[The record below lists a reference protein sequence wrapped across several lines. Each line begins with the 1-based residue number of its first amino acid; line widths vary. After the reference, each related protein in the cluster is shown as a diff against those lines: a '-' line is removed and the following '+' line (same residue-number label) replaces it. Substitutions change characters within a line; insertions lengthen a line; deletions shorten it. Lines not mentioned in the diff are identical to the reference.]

1 MFRMKLL
8 AVILVLSALLFS
20 CSGKDGAT
28 GPAGSAGTNGTNGT
42 DGNANV
48 TVFQF
53 GSKASSASG
62 SFNYSFAATAS
73 LVDTSI
79 ILGYYME
86 SGWPNWYIVPGLGP
100 GADYATRSYW
110 RYNVNTCQYYVQLST
125 AAGTSDYTTATT
137 FTAFKIFI
145 VPASVITPL
154 TSRGLLDLSDY
165 NAVTKYLNL
174 PE

>member
-1 MFRMKLL
+1 MFRTRLL

-20 CSGKDGAT
+20 CSGEDGAT
-28 GPAGSAGTNGTNGT
+28 GPAGPAGT

-53 GSKASSASG
+53 GSRASSASG

-73 LVDTSI
+73 LIDTSI

-100 GADYATRSYW
+100 GAEYATRSYW
-110 RYNVNTCQYYVQLST
+110 RYSTNTCQYYVQLST

-137 FTAFKIFI
+137 FTAFKIFV

-165 NAVTKYLNL
+165 NAVRDYLKL
-174 PE
+174 SD

>member
-1 MFRMKLL
+1 MFRAKLF

-28 GPAGSAGTNGTNGT
+28 GPAGPAGTAGT

-48 TVFQF
+48 ILFQF
-53 GSKASSASG
+53 GSQTSTTGLFS
-62 SFNYSFAATAS
+62 YPFAATAS

-110 RYNVNTCQYYVQLST
+110 RYNSNNCLYYVQLST
-125 AAGTSDYTTATT
+125 ANGTSDYTTSTT
-137 FTAFKIFI
+137 FTEFKILI
-145 VPASVITPL
+145 VPASTITAL
-154 TSRGLLDLSDY
+154 TSRGLNLSDY
-165 NAVTKYLNL
+165 NAVADYLNL
-174 PE
+174 SE

>member
-1 MFRMKLL
+1 MFRTRLL

-28 GPAGSAGTNGTNGT
+28 GPAGPTGTNGTN
-42 DGNANV
+42 GNANV

-53 GSKASSASG
+53 GSRASSASG

-73 LVDTSI
+73 LIDTSI
-79 ILGYYME
+79 ILAYYME

-100 GADYATRSYW
+100 GAEYATRSFW
-110 RYNVNTCQYYVQLST
+110 RYGSNTCLYYVQLST
-125 AAGTSDYTTATT
+125 ANGTSDYTTATT